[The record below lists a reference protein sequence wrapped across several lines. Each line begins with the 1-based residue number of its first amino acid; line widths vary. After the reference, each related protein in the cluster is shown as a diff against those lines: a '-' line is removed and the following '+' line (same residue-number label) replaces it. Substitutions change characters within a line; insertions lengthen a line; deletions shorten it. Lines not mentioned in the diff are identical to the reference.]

1 MQLLSFPQAQRKG
14 PGWSRD
20 RWDMSDGLTCC
31 LSSGARL
38 ACHPSLSGSSVLGQV
53 SGRECMKKQPQ
64 GFLGAGIQRPA
75 YGEPGEG
82 HGYCIQ
88 GWNQQAGLLV
98 SSCPTQG
105 CAELRD
111 KLPG

>member
-1 MQLLSFPQAQRKG
+1 
-14 PGWSRD
+14 
-20 RWDMSDGLTCC
+20 
-31 LSSGARL
+31 
-38 ACHPSLSGSSVLGQV
+38 
-53 SGRECMKKQPQ
+53 MKKQPQ